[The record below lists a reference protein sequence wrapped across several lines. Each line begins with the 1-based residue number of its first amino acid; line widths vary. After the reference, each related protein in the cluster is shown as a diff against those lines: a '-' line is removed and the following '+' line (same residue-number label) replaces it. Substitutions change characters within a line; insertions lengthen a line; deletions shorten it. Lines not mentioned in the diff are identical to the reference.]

1 MNIAT
6 FVSGR
11 LFRTAHKYARR
22 MKKIFYAAALPVL
35 MLALAACRSEMKKI
49 TVKDYPV
56 ARMDSTVDDYFG
68 TRVEDPYRWME
79 DDNASETAAW
89 VRAENEV
96 TQHYLAQIP
105 YRDKIRGRLTELWN
119 YPKYDVPRKVGGYY
133 FFFENDGLRNQSV
146 LYRQQ
151 GLSGKPE
158 PFLDPNTLSDQG
170 TVALIDVSFSKDDR
184 YLAYAA
190 ASAGSDWVEIRVM
203 ETATGRTLPDV
214 IRWVKFSGAVWS
226 GEGFYYSGYDEPDRA
241 QLLSGQNRDQKV
253 YYHRLGT
260 PQDADELV
268 YSDPQHPLRYLS
280 TSVSRDGRM
289 LFITATEGTS
299 GTEILYKKLDPAS
312 AAPARMSAP
321 ARASVSKV
329 TTPGYGFKV
338 LFPGF
343 AYDYSLV
350 YGRDG
355 KAVFYTND
363 GALNGR
369 LLQADLSGVTPVV
382 TTLVP
387 EGDCLMEGAVTAGG
401 NLMVFWLDKAQ
412 SRVSQYTLSGEK
424 VRDVELPG
432 IGTVTGMEGDSSAR
446 EAFYA
451 YSSFTMPTEIY
462 RYDLSSGASEP
473 FKTPSVTFDPGE
485 FVAEQVFYPSKDG
498 TQVSMFLVHRKDLR
512 RDGSNPVY
520 LYGYGGFNINRTPGF
535 APQHILLMEQGG
547 IYALANLRGGGE
559 YGEAWHKAGMLAN
572 KQNVFD
578 DFIAAGE
585 YLIREGYT
593 SPEKLA
599 IAGGSNGGL
608 LVGACMTQRPDLFAV
623 ALPAVGVMD
632 MLRYQ
637 YFTCGWGWAVE
648 YGSSDNAEQFPYL
661 YAYSPLHNIR
671 KGTCYPATLITT
683 ADHDDRVVPAHSFKF
698 AATLQAAQGCDRP
711 ALIRIDTDAGH
722 GAGKPTSKKIDELTD
737 TYSFL
742 FWNTGVRKIR

>member
-79 DDNASETAAW
+79 DDNASATAAW

-280 TSVSRDGRM
+280 ASVSRDGRM

-312 AAPARMSAP
+312 AAPAR
-321 ARASVSKV
+321 ASVSKG

-363 GALNGR
+363 GASNGR

-432 IGTVTGMEGDSSAR
+432 IGFLCLFELYDAHRNLPLRPFVGCFRTVQNAVRDVRS
-446 EAFYA
+446 
-451 YSSFTMPTEIY
+451 
-462 RYDLSSGASEP
+462 
-473 FKTPSVTFDPGE
+473 
-485 FVAEQVFYPSKDG
+485 
-498 TQVSMFLVHRKDLR
+498 R
-512 RDGSNPVY
+512 RV
-520 LYGYGGFNINRTPGF
+520 RRR
-535 APQHILLMEQGG
+535 A
-547 IYALANLRGGGE
+547 
-559 YGEAWHKAGMLAN
+559 
-572 KQNVFD
+572 
-578 DFIAAGE
+578 
-585 YLIREGYT
+585 
-593 SPEKLA
+593 
-599 IAGGSNGGL
+599 GL
-608 LVGACMTQRPDLFAV
+608 LS
-623 ALPAVGVMD
+623 
-632 MLRYQ
+632 
-637 YFTCGWGWAVE
+637 E
-648 YGSSDNAEQFPYL
+648 
-661 YAYSPLHNIR
+661 
-671 KGTCYPATLITT
+671 
-683 ADHDDRVVPAHSFKF
+683 
-698 AATLQAAQGCDRP
+698 
-711 ALIRIDTDAGH
+711 
-722 GAGKPTSKKIDELTD
+722 
-737 TYSFL
+737 
-742 FWNTGVRKIR
+742 

>member
-1 MNIAT
+1 
-6 FVSGR
+6 
-11 LFRTAHKYARR
+11 
-22 MKKIFYAAALPVL
+22 
-35 MLALAACRSEMKKI
+35 
-49 TVKDYPV
+49 
-56 ARMDSTVDDYFG
+56 
-68 TRVEDPYRWME
+68 
-79 DDNASETAAW
+79 
-89 VRAENEV
+89 
-96 TQHYLAQIP
+96 
-105 YRDKIRGRLTELWN
+105 
-119 YPKYDVPRKVGGYY
+119 
-133 FFFENDGLRNQSV
+133 
-146 LYRQQ
+146 
-151 GLSGKPE
+151 
-158 PFLDPNTLSDQG
+158 
-170 TVALIDVSFSKDDR
+170 
-184 YLAYAA
+184 
-190 ASAGSDWVEIRVM
+190 
-203 ETATGRTLPDV
+203 
-214 IRWVKFSGAVWS
+214 
-226 GEGFYYSGYDEPDRA
+226 
-241 QLLSGQNRDQKV
+241 
-253 YYHRLGT
+253 
-260 PQDADELV
+260 
-268 YSDPQHPLRYLS
+268 
-280 TSVSRDGRM
+280 M

-299 GTEILYKKLDPAS
+299 GAEILYKKLDPAS

-321 ARASVSKV
+321 ARASVSKG

-363 GALNGR
+363 GASNGR

>member
-1 MNIAT
+1 
-6 FVSGR
+6 
-11 LFRTAHKYARR
+11 
-22 MKKIFYAAALPVL
+22 MKHALLPAALLIAAGVL
-35 MLALAACRSEMKKI
+35 CTNCKTKMKI
-49 TVKDYPV
+49 STLPYPV

-68 TRVEDPYRWME
+68 TKVPDPYRWLE
-79 DDNASETAAW
+79 DDNSAETAAW
-89 VRAENEV
+89 VTAENEV
-96 TQHYLAQIP
+96 TQNYLSQIP
-105 YRDKIRGRLTELWN
+105 FRDKIRNRLTELWN
-119 YPKYDVPRKVGGYY
+119 YPKYGVPSKHGDYF
-133 FFFENDGLRNQSV
+133 FFFENDGLQNQSV
-146 LYRQQ
+146 LYRQKSLD
-151 GLSGKPE
+151 GPAE
-158 PFLDPNTLSDQG
+158 VFLDPNKLSDDG
-170 TVALIDVSFSKDDR
+170 TVALSDVSFSKDGK
-184 YLAYAA
+184 YCAYAA
-190 ASAGSDWVEIRVM
+190 ASSGSDWVEIRVM
-203 ETATGRTLPDV
+203 DVATRELLPDV

-280 TSVSRDGRM
+280 ASVSRDGRM

-321 ARASVSKV
+321 ARASVSKG

-363 GALNGR
+363 GASNGR

-485 FVAEQVFYPSKDG
+485 FAAEQVFYPSKDG

-559 YGEAWHKAGMLAN
+559 YGEAWHKAGMLEN

-578 DFIAAGE
+578 DFIAAAE
-585 YLIREGYT
+585 YLIAEKYT
-593 SPEKLA
+593 SSDKLA

-608 LVGACMTQRPDLFAV
+608 LVGACEVQRPDLYAV
-623 ALPAVGVMD
+623 CLPAVGVMD
-632 MLRYQ
+632 MLRYHK
-637 YFTCGWGWAVE
+637 FTIGWGWAVE
-648 YGSSDNAEQFPYL
+648 YGSSENEEQFDYI
-661 YAYSPLHNIR
+661 YKYSPLHNIR
-671 KGTCYPATLITT
+671 EGVKYPATLVTT

-698 AATLQAAQGCDRP
+698 AAQMQHCQAGDAP
-711 ALIRIDTDAGH
+711 VLIRIESNAGH
-722 GAGKPTSKKIDELTD
+722 GAGKPTSKRIAEEAD

-742 FWNTGVRKIR
+742 FQNIGVPYKEVKKQK